1 MELRKGLNKISN
13 PVVAVAR
20 NIAAV
25 VADSNKAVVARNLAA
40 DMPAGGSNNREQL
53 ELAHQDFGDIFLQE
67 YFLGQIRGGRRGMDR
82 RSNKKSQKIKFQQ
95 QTTSKK
101 NYALWD
107 VGIET
112 LKLIISCL
120 DRGHRA
126 CYQLE

>member
-101 NYALWD
+101 NYAL
-107 VGIET
+107 
-112 LKLIISCL
+112 
-120 DRGHRA
+120 
-126 CYQLE
+126 